1 MREIILSDNTA
12 VRIIN
17 RTGLIEKALNTK
29 RVEIQ
34 LIDRPTWCIDKS
46 IIIYTRDLDKICD
59 TVKELFEED

>member
-17 RTGLIEKALNTK
+17 RTGIIEKALNTK

-34 LIDRPTWCIDKS
+34 FIDKLTGCVDKRLV
-46 IIIYTRDLDKICD
+46 IYTRDLDKICD

>member
-1 MREIILSDNTA
+1 MREILLSDNTK
-12 VRIIN
+12 VRITN

-34 LIDRPTWCIDKS
+34 FIDK
-46 IIIYTRDLDKICD
+46 ITGILDKKLVIYTRDLDKICD